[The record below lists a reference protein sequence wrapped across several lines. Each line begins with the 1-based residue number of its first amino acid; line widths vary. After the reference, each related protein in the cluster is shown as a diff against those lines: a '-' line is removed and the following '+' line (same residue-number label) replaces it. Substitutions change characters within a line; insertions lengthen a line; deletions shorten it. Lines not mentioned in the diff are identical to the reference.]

1 MRFEVEAGGL
11 PRAVDVTPDGG
22 NWRVTIEG
30 RVLRA
35 SMVRAGD
42 RWSLLVSDPEQA
54 DLKVRLF
61 GERSYDVMFEPAG
74 GGAWQVHVNGR
85 AVQAG
90 LRTSAQRLRGHSGAG
105 PGDGRVV
112 APMPGRVVKVLVT
125 PGTAVEARQGVVVVE
140 AMKMENELR
149 APRAGIVREVRVAE
163 GVSVEAQTVLVVID
177 ETEPAGS
184 SVRGAA
190 SRVIGPNRA

>member
-1 MRFEVEAGGL
+1 VRFEVEAGGL
-11 PRAVDVTPDGG
+11 PRAVDVAPGDGG
-22 NWRVTIEG
+22 WRVTIEG
-30 RVLRA
+30 RVWRA

-42 RWSLLVSDPEQA
+42 RWSLLVSDDVEA
-54 DLKVRLF
+54 NRLY
-61 GERSYDVMFEPAG
+61 GERSYDVMFEPAA

-85 AVQAG
+85 TVQAG
-90 LRTSAQRLRGHSGAG
+90 LRTSAQRLRGHSAAGA
-105 PGDGRVV
+105 GDGRVV

-177 ETEPAGS
+177 ETA
-184 SVRGAA
+184 
-190 SRVIGPNRA
+190 